1 MPIQSGKDTREPL
14 IYVIDVT
21 GSSSSSNVFAN
32 TANPFGVDVIIIR
45 AVLRVATQSTG
56 AATVD
61 IGVGA
66 TSSTADDT
74 LIDGLSVAAAGSF
87 DNITDKGTNGKA
99 SKLWTSTQYVTVK
112 EASGDV
118 DGLVAKLYLEVIPY

>member
-1 MPIQSGKDTREPL
+1 MAIQSGKDTREPL
-14 IYVIDVT
+14 IYVLDVT

-99 SKLWTSTQYVTVK
+99 SKLWASSQYVTVK